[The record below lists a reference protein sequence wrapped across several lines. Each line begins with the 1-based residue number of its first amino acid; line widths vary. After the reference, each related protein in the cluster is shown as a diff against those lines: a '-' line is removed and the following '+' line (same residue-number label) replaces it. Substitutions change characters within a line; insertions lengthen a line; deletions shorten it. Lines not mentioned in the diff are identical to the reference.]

1 VFRHE
6 INETA
11 KTLRLWVRRK
21 GGNRK
26 LICSGCGKRFTEA
39 HDSYERE
46 VRDLP
51 WRKYRATVI
60 IELYRVRCPQC
71 GVRIEKVGQLPS
83 KAPFSKDFEDA
94 VGLACESAAVRQV
107 ARQFGLAAST
117 VRAIDLRYLQR
128 WNATR
133 RKDRLRQ
140 IGVDEIYFGKQTK
153 FITVVSNLETGEPL
167 WFGRDRKQETLDE
180 FFRRQLKESQRKRI
194 EAACVDMWRPFTNS
208 IEQWAPNCRI
218 VYDKFHV
225 LQHANRAIDE
235 VRRAEFF
242 RKGGHMRGVVKGKR
256 WLLLTRWM
264 NLDHQK
270 RQQLNQLFAL
280 NRRVMKAYLLKES
293 LERLWSYRYEGAMLR
308 YLQSWIDQLRWQRLV
323 PFQNL
328 GFMLLDYLEGILNYC
343 RSKVRFGVVE
353 AINGNIKTLLRR
365 GRGYKNL
372 GYLLLK
378 AQRMAVT
385 KTEFIVLQKAA

>member
-1 VFRHE
+1 MRDNEFTRILDWPGYRVFRHE

-39 HDSYERE
+39 HDSY
-46 VRDLP
+46 
-51 WRKYRATVI
+51 
-60 IELYRVRCPQC
+60 PQC

-94 VGLACESAAVRQV
+94 VGLACESASVRQV

-256 WLLLTRWM
+256 
-264 NLDHQK
+264 
-270 RQQLNQLFAL
+270 
-280 NRRVMKAYLLKES
+280 
-293 LERLWSYRYEGAMLR
+293 G
-308 YLQSWIDQLRWQRLV
+308 
-323 PFQNL
+323 
-328 GFMLLDYLEGILNYC
+328 C
-343 RSKVRFGVVE
+343 C
-353 AINGNIKTLLRR
+353 
-365 GRGYKNL
+365 
-372 GYLLLK
+372 
-378 AQRMAVT
+378 
-385 KTEFIVLQKAA
+385 